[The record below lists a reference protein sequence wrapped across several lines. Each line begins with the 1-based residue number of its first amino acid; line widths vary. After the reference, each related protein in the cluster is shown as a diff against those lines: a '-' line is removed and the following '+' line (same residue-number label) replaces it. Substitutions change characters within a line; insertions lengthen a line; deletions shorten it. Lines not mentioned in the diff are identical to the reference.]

1 MEVADDSC
9 EKPSVSDA
17 HRKQQRSVF
26 NARRTAV
33 SATFLL
39 VLFLLVLF
47 QCSATQGQV
56 VTGRQQPPSSQ
67 NQLSSMQAD
76 ESGPASDREADA
88 ELRTGTALTSK
99 GSFREA
105 IPHLLAAR
113 GRVAN
118 EYAASFNLALCYV
131 GTSQFKNAM
140 QILND
145 LRISGHDDV
154 GVENLLTQAYVGNA
168 QPQEALA
175 SLQKAA
181 MLSPRNERLFSFVAD
196 ACMESNDYRLGLKV
210 VNIGLR
216 DLPQSARLHYERAM
230 FLTQLDQFDQAKPEF
245 ELAAKLAPG
254 SEIGYLA
261 LAHEEL
267 FEGSIPDAIRT
278 AREGVG
284 KGYENHALLTVLG
297 EALIRSGVSP
307 GQPEFTEA
315 QTALEKAV
323 AIQPNDPTSQIALGQ
338 VYLVASRLEDAIVH
352 LEIARQLAPDQTSVY
367 ANLAK
372 AYQRRGDAK
381 QAEDALA
388 ALEKLNQEQGNR
400 IGSAPGDRKVGY
412 SGGALPEEEPPTAHL

>member
-1 MEVADDSC
+1 
-9 EKPSVSDA
+9 
-17 HRKQQRSVF
+17 
-26 NARRTAV
+26 
-33 SATFLL
+33 
-39 VLFLLVLF
+39 
-47 QCSATQGQV
+47 
-56 VTGRQQPPSSQ
+56 
-67 NQLSSMQAD
+67 
-76 ESGPASDREADA
+76 
-88 ELRTGTALTSK
+88 
-99 GSFREA
+99 
-105 IPHLLAAR
+105 
-113 GRVAN
+113 
-118 EYAASFNLALCYV
+118 
-131 GTSQFKNAM
+131 
-140 QILND
+140 

-412 SGGALPEEEPPTAHL
+412 SGGALPEEEPPTAHP